1 MNIVIMAGGSGTRF
15 WPMSREARPKQLL
28 KVVGDQPMVRAT
40 YERVKELAI
49 DEQFVVVVGQEHLAE
64 TSQLFADT
72 RVRILAEALGR
83 NTAPCIGLAA
93 KYLESK
99 GNNQPMVI
107 LPADHYIGR
116 PMVFRKALRQAVAQA
131 ELGGIVTLGIVPTR
145 PETGYGYIEQE
156 AAPDGLNESSLQRVR
171 RFVEKPHL
179 ELAKHYLLSGNF
191 YWNAGIFVAT
201 PKTLLGEFATLMPQF
216 FDGLEQLAAH
226 FDQPDFAE
234 TLTRLYQRTD
244 NISFDYAIMEATRQ
258 PVYVIPCDCG
268 WSDVGSWNSLYE
280 VRNVE
285 QDERGNVQE
294 GDAIM
299 LDCAASFVMAKGKR
313 LVAALGLRNV
323 LVVDTEDALLVADL
337 ERSQDVK
344 KITSALRQKGWPGLL

>member
-15 WPMSREARPKQLL
+15 WPMSRASRPKQLL
-28 KVVGDQPMVRAT
+28 RIVGDQPMVRAT
-40 YERVKELAI
+40 YERVKELAN
-49 DEQFVVVVGQEHLAE
+49 DDQFLVVVGQEHLAE
-64 TSQLFADT
+64 TSQVFADT
-72 RVRILAEALGR
+72 QVRIMAEPVGR

-93 KYLESK
+93 RYLESK
-99 GNNQPMVI
+99 GNNDPVAI
-107 LPADHYIGR
+107 LPADHYIAR
-116 PMVFRKALRQAVAQA
+116 PRVFRKALLQAVAQA
-131 ELGGIVTLGIVPTR
+131 EIGGIVTLGIIPTR

-156 AAPDGLNESSLQRVR
+156 ERPTGTNDEALQRVR

-179 ELAKHYLLSGNF
+179 ELAKHYLVSGNF

-201 PKTLLGEFATLMPQF
+201 PRTLLQEFATHMPQF
-216 FDGLEQLAAH
+216 FEGLEQLAQH
-226 FDQPDFAE
+226 FDQPGFSDA
-234 TLTRLYQRTD
+234 LSHLYERTE

-258 PVYVIPCDCG
+258 PVYVISCDCG

-294 GDAIM
+294 GESVV
-299 LDCAASFVMAKGKR
+299 LDCDASLILSKGRRK
-313 LVAALGLRNV
+313 VAALGLRNV
-323 LVVDTEDALLVADL
+323 LIVDTEDAVLVADL

-344 KITSALRQKGWPGLL
+344 KIISELLQKGWTELL

>member
-15 WPMSREARPKQLL
+15 WPMSRESRPKQLL
-28 KVVGDQPMVRAT
+28 RVIGDQPMVRAT
-40 YERVKELAI
+40 YERVRELVA
-49 DEQFVVVVGQEHLAE
+49 DDRVLAVVGQDHLAE

-72 RVRILAEALGR
+72 QVRILAEPMGR

-93 KYLESK
+93 KYLEAQ
-99 GNNQPMVI
+99 GHHGPMLV
-107 LPADHYIGR
+107 LPADHYIAR
-116 PMVFRKALRQAVAQA
+116 PAVFRKALRQAAAQA
-131 ELGGIVTLGIVPTR
+131 EIEGIVTLGIVPTR
-145 PETGYGYIEQE
+145 PETGYGYIEQQPQIAGPE
-156 AAPDGLNESSLQRVR
+156 DATIQRVR

-179 ELAKHYLLSGNF
+179 DLAKHYMLSGSF
-191 YWNAGIFVAT
+191 FWNAGIFAAT
-201 PKTLLGEFATLMPQF
+201 PGTLLEEFATHMPQF
-216 FDGLEQLAAH
+216 YEGLQQLPPYG
-226 FDQPDFAE
+226 DQPDFVDA
-234 TLTRLYQRTD
+234 LTRLYEKTQ

-294 GDAIM
+294 GEALV
-299 LDCAASFVMAKGKR
+299 LDSDTCFVMARGGR
-313 LVAALGLRNV
+313 VVAALGLRNV

-337 ERSQDVK
+337 ERSQDVR
-344 KITSALRQKGWPGLL
+344 KIITELRKKGWTGLL

>member
-1 MNIVIMAGGSGTRF
+1 MNIVIMAGGAGTRF
-15 WPMSREARPKQLL
+15 WPMSRASRPKQLL

-40 YERVKELAI
+40 YERVKELAA
-49 DEQFVVVVGQEHLAE
+49 DERFVVVVGQDHLAE

-72 RVRILAEALGR
+72 QVRILAEPRGL
-83 NTAPCIGLAA
+83 NTAPCIGLSA
-93 KYLESK
+93 KYLETQ
-99 GNNQPMVI
+99 GNNDPMVI
-107 LPADHYIGR
+107 LPADHYIAR
-116 PMVFRKALRQAVAQA
+116 PTVFRKALRQAAEQA
-131 ELGGIVTLGIVPTR
+131 LAGGIVTLGIIPTR

-156 AAPDGLNESSLQRVR
+156 PLESGPIESTIQPVR

-179 ELAKHYLLSGNF
+179 ELAKHYMLSGNF

-201 PKTLLGEFATLMPQF
+201 PQTLLSEFAAHMSSF
-216 FDGLEQLAAH
+216 YEGLQELAPNFEKPELPEAL
-226 FDQPDFAE
+226 AG
-234 TLTRLYQRTD
+234 LYEKTK

-294 GDAIM
+294 GEALV
-299 LDCAASFVMAKGKR
+299 LDCDGSFVIGRGSR
-313 LVAALGLRNV
+313 LVATLGLRNV

-344 KITSALRQKGWPGLL
+344 KITRELRQKGWTGLL

>member
-1 MNIVIMAGGSGTRF
+1 MNMVIMAGGSGTRF
-15 WPMSREARPKQLL
+15 WPMSRASRPKQLL
-28 KVVGDQPMVRAT
+28 KVIGDQPMVRAT
-40 YERVKELAI
+40 YERVKELVA
-49 DEQFVVVVGQEHLAE
+49 DDRFVVVVGQDHLAE

-72 RVRILAEALGR
+72 QVRILAEPLGR

-93 KYLESK
+93 KYLEMQ
-99 GNNQPMVI
+99 GNNDPMVI
-107 LPADHYIGR
+107 LPADHYIAR
-116 PMVFRKALRQAVAQA
+116 PAVFRKALHQAAARA
-131 ELGGIVTLGIVPTR
+131 EMGGIVTLGIVPTR

-156 AAPDGLNESSLQRVR
+156 PQEVGSNEIAMQRVR

-179 ELAKHYLLSGNF
+179 GLAKHYMLSGNF

-201 PKTLLGEFATLMPQF
+201 PRTLLEEFATHMPLF
-216 FDGLEQLAAH
+216 HEGLQQLAPFIERPEFPEAL
-226 FDQPDFAE
+226 A
-234 TLTRLYQRTD
+234 RLYEKTQ

-258 PVYVIPCDCG
+258 PVYVISCDCG

-294 GDAIM
+294 GEALV
-299 LDCAASFVMAKGKR
+299 LDCDASFVMARGGR

-344 KITSALRQKGWPGLL
+344 KITSELHQKGWTGLL